1 MYTREASS
9 IERRTLGLFKPKT
22 PNGAEPNRPLWLT
35 ILNSLYYVLVV
46 VAVVA
51 FIYYLYTFQV
61 SDDPAKQNKLL
72 LYLPVLLQGA
82 GVTII
87 ISIISMILATILGFI
102 GALGRLSRFAP
113 IRWLA
118 TSYVEIVRGTPIL
131 VQLLLW
137 YYGVGFV
144 LSNLGFDPYGL
155 AFQVMTTLQSNS
167 LVPDQFNGYFYGV
180 IGLSFNYGAYL
191 TEVFRSGISSVEKG
205 QTEAALSL
213 GLNATQVTRRIVLPQ
228 AIRITIPPFT
238 NYFITLIQDSALL
251 SILSIIELD
260 HQTFALALP
269 QTDASIKFF
278 VFILG
283 AILYLA
289 ICYPLAL
296 LARFLEARIAKAY

>member
-167 LVPDQFNGYFYGV
+167 LV
-180 IGLSFNYGAYL
+180 
-191 TEVFRSGISSVEKG
+191 
-205 QTEAALSL
+205 TEAALSL